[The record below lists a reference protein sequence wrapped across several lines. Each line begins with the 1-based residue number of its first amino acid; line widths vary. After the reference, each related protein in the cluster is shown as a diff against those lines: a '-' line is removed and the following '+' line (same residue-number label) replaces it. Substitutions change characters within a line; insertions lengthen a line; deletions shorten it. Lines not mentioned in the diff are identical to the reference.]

1 MTENRKQDIINLAE
15 SELNAVDRQIPVP
28 VLDIAR
34 SKGIGVK
41 EYGFQ
46 DDEDISG
53 VLLKIEENVWG
64 ILINENHT
72 SNRQRFTIAHEIGHF
87 LLHEQPVIDND
98 VRAYY
103 RAPLDEST
111 NPEWEQEAN
120 LFAANLLMPERELK
134 DIYEEYENVED
145 TARFFGVS
153 ISAMA
158 YRLENISVQNN
169 SVYA

>member
-1 MTENRKQDIINLAE
+1 MTESRKKQIIQLAE
-15 SELNAVDRQIPVP
+15 VELNAVNRQIPVP
-28 VLDIAR
+28 VLDIAKNKR
-34 SKGIGVK
+34 IDVK

-46 DDEDISG
+46 DNESISG
-53 VLLKIEENVWG
+53 VLLQIDDGSWG

-72 SNRQRFTIAHEIGHF
+72 PKRQRFTIAHEIGHF
-87 LLHEQPVIDND
+87 LLHEKPVIDND
-98 VRAYY
+98 IRAYY

-120 LFAANLLMPERELK
+120 LFAANLLMPEREVK
-134 DIYEEYENVED
+134 DIYEEYESIED

-158 YRLENISVQNN
+158 YRLENIWVKSSTAYV
-169 SVYA
+169 